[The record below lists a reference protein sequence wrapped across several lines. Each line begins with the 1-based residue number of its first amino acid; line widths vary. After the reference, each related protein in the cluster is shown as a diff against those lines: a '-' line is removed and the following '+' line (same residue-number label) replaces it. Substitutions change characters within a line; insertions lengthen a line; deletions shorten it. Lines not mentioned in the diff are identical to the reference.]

1 MKITRDVMFDLLPAY
16 FANEVSADTRALID
30 EFFTS
35 DPEFGRMAERFRT
48 LVEESQRSATTESK
62 TAREKEAFDR
72 ARTRVQRRHR
82 ARASAVSA
90 GLGALFA
97 LILAFLVGSGSLSIR
112 NPGVIIA
119 IVFGAVAIGSWI
131 SSYRLDHDSWWAS
144 TIVGNDRWNDS

>member
-48 LVEESQRSATTESK
+48 LVKESQHSATTESK
-62 TAREKEAFDR
+62 TAREKEVFDR
-72 ARTRVQRRHR
+72 ARTRVKRRQR
-82 ARASAVSA
+82 ARASAVA
-90 GLGALFA
+90 YGLGALFA
-97 LILAFLVGSGSLSIR
+97 LTLVFLVFPGSVSIR

-131 SSYRLDHDSWWAS
+131 SSYRLNHDSWWAS
-144 TIVGNDRWNDS
+144 TIVGNDHWNDS